1 MQLTNKDKEIL
12 SVHAIQRMCIGSKI
26 LDSDI
31 NYNDKTISWDGD
43 IYLYNDSKLK
53 KENLLKPIRVQ
64 LKSTGVEEF
73 SGSKTTFSMG
83 MDDISNYYKEGGTIL
98 FVVEVKDI
106 DNVKVY
112 YSNLVP
118 VKLRNILN
126 TMKSKNIKSK
136 SIEVLELKKNT
147 SRELEKVVQSFYRDI
162 KKQSK
167 YLVDNA
173 VNIESDEDN
182 IIVDCSIGDIVEP
195 NFNKTYYSYKKIEQE
210 GILLPKLDEF
220 KLIQIKSNMYKKVSI
235 GEKVFF
241 ENYSIVKSK
250 DATELV
256 FGDRISLDLGTSKL
270 NFKINSSNLD
280 NRLLNYEFIELL
292 LESGKFDINGI
303 TLELE
308 KENELSE
315 DIYSDI
321 KLMKDTKEVFDI
333 LGIDSSKV
341 DLNKLDKQSE
351 KNLLAIIDSV
361 KYNKAINITPA
372 IKTTTISKINLGEE
386 FILILVKP
394 QTETRRATRKCKVTS
409 IFDNIFYVN
418 GDSTKQ
424 ITPYLLFDF
433 ESMGCIN
440 NNLQKAVVDIKK
452 YEKQE
457 WYLDILERYVI
468 NLINYYDKTNNKK
481 YLATAME
488 VNDWM
493 TSENILRENIRAI
506 NTLLINSKNRDL
518 NIEEIELL
526 KNIINTTCEKTVLI
540 SANILLG
547 KYDIARD
554 LFDTLDISEQNI
566 FKEFPIYGLLEDME

>member
-1 MQLTNKDKEIL
+1 M
-12 SVHAIQRMCIGSKI
+12 
-26 LDSDI
+26 
-31 NYNDKTISWDGD
+31 
-43 IYLYNDSKLK
+43 
-53 KENLLKPIRVQ
+53 
-64 LKSTGVEEF
+64 
-73 SGSKTTFSMG
+73 
-83 MDDISNYYKEGGTIL
+83 
-98 FVVEVKDI
+98 
-106 DNVKVY
+106 
-112 YSNLVP
+112 
-118 VKLRNILN
+118 
-126 TMKSKNIKSK
+126 
-136 SIEVLELKKNT
+136 
-147 SRELEKVVQSFYRDI
+147 
-162 KKQSK
+162 
-167 YLVDNA
+167 
-173 VNIESDEDN
+173 
-182 IIVDCSIGDIVEP
+182 EP
-195 NFNKTYYSYKKIEQE
+195 NFNTTYYAYKKIEQE
-210 GILLPKLDEF
+210 GIFLPKLDEF
-220 KLIQIKSNMYKKVSI
+220 KLIQIKSNMYNKVSI
-235 GEKVFF
+235 GKRVFF
-241 ENYSIVKSK
+241 ENYTIVKGE

-256 FGDRISLDLGTSKL
+256 FGDRISLNLETSKL
-270 NFKINSSNLD
+270 NFQINSSNLD

-292 LESGKFDINGI
+292 LESGKFDINGV

-333 LGIDSSKV
+333 LGIDSNKV

-361 KYNKAINITPA
+361 KYNRAINITPA
-372 IKTTTISKINLGEE
+372 IKTTTILKINLGEE
-386 FILILVKP
+386 FIVILVKP
-394 QTETRRATRKCKVTS
+394 QTETRRATRKCKVAS

-457 WYLDILERYVI
+457 WYLDILERYIV
-468 NLINYYDKTNNKK
+468 NLINYYDKTHNKK
-481 YLATAME
+481 YLAIAME

-526 KNIINTTCEKTVLI
+526 QSIINTTCEKTVLI

-554 LFDTLDISEQNI
+554 LFDTLDISEQNV